1 MAGQGKQ
8 TSAERRKERQAAAR
22 AEAAKKR
29 RKQRIQVLGGGG
41 ALVAVVAIVAI
52 VVSLVHNGGS
62 NKKDNPNAVPSPAPT
77 ADQSGVPAGQFRC
90 IYEDSPNP
98 VAAGAKNVGKPPEL
112 AENATP
118 QYATMA
124 TNHGTVEIELDAKAA
139 PCAVNSFTFLA
150 SKGYFD
156 NTTCHRLLDSSSDA
170 LTYAVLQCGD
180 PTGTG
185 RGGPGYKFA
194 DEALT
199 GARYAKGVI
208 AMANAG
214 PNTNG
219 SQFFMMFKDS
229 SFDPSYTPFGKIL
242 SGVEVIEKIAKG
254 GLELNPETQQ
264 NDVPKTKT
272 TITKVTISST
282 PPKGIASSTAKPT
295 STPSSTAKPT
305 PSSTAKPTPSSSA
318 KPKS

>member
-1 MAGQGKQ
+1 VAGQGKQ
-8 TSAERRKERQAAAR
+8 TSAERRRERAAAAR
-22 AEAAKKR
+22 AAAAQKR
-29 RKQRIQVLGGGG
+29 RKQRLQVLGGGG
-41 ALVAVVAIVAI
+41 ALVAVVAIVAL
-52 VVSLVHNGGS
+52 VVARVHGGDS
-62 NKKDNPNAVPSPAPT
+62 TDSAKDPNIPSPAPT
-77 ADQSGVPAGQFRC
+77 ADQTGVPPGQFKC
-90 IYEDSPNP
+90 LYEDSANP

-112 AENATP
+112 AENTAP
-118 QYATMA
+118 QYATMT
-124 TNHGTVEIELDAKAA
+124 TNHGTIALELDAKTA
-139 PCAVNSFTFLA
+139 PCTVNSFVFLA
-150 SKGYFD
+150 QKGYFD
-156 NTTCHRLLDSSSDA
+156 NTSCHRLLDSSAEA

-185 RGGPGYKFA
+185 RGGPGFKFA

-242 SGVEVIEKIAKG
+242 SGVDVIEKIAKG
-254 GLELNPETQQ
+254 GTELNPETQQ
-264 NDVPKTKT
+264 NDTPKTKT

-282 PPKGIASSTAKPT
+282 RPTGTTDEGAS
-295 STPSSTAKPT
+295 AKPT
-305 PSSTAKPTPSSSA
+305 PSSTAKPTTTSSA